1 MNIKQTKRFIQEY
14 IEKIIVT
21 IDNLLS
27 WFKAF

>member
-1 MNIKQTKRFIQEY
+1 MNIRQTKRFIQEY

-27 WFKAF
+27 WFKTF